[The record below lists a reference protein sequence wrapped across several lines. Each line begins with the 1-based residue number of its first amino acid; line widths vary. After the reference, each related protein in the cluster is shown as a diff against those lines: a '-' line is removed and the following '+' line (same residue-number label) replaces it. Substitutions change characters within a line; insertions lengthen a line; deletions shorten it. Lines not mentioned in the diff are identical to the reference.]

1 MEVVDGAG
9 VGCWWFG
16 VQVAAL
22 MVDGAAVALGDGR
35 MDGDGEVVE

>member
-1 MEVVDGAG
+1 MGGAD
-9 VGCWWFG
+9 VGCWWFR